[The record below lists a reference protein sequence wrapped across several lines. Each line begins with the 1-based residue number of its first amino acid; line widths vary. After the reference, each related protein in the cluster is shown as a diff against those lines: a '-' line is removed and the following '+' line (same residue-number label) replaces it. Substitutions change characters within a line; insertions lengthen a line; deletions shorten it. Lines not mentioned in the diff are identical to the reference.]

1 MVCKLKHSIYGLKQS
16 QRCWNHA
23 LAGQLKKM
31 GFPRPCMYV
40 RIDTERE
47 ILIMAVYVN
56 TSILACS
63 SLMKMNVVKEQL
75 SQKFEM

>member
-1 MVCKLKHSIYGLKQS
+1 
-16 QRCWNHA
+16 
-23 LAGQLKKM
+23 
-31 GFPRPCMYV
+31 MYA

-56 TSILACS
+56 TGILACS

-75 SQKFEM
+75 SQKFEMKDPRCTLSLLGG